1 MRPSDRLF
9 ELIQILRAA
18 AGPLTAASLAM
29 TLEVSTRT
37 VYRDIAALQ
46 RMRVPIEG
54 AAGIGYLLRPGYDL
68 PPLAFTE
75 GERDA
80 LSVALRLLGRL
91 GDTGLEQAAR
101 SAAAKLATAQ
111 PSFLHP
117 STDTVLHVSPWTRTP
132 PAGVDFAM
140 VRIAIRDERAL
151 ALAYLDSDG
160 AATAR
165 IVLPMAL
172 IYYVD
177 VIVLAGW
184 CRLRQAFRHFRADR
198 ITRCAL
204 HQDRFTGQGDRLR
217 ATWQQSRVPGIKS

>member
-18 AGPLTAASLAM
+18 AGPLTGASLAM

-101 SAAAKLATAQ
+101 SAAAKLATAH
-111 PSFLHP
+111 PDVAHP
-117 STDTVLHVSPWTRTP
+117 STDVLHVSPWTRTP
-132 PAGVDFAM
+132 PAGVDLAM
-140 VRIAIRDERAL
+140 VRIAIRDEQAL

-160 AATAR
+160 VATAR

-198 ITRCAL
+198 ITRCAV

-217 ATWQQSRVPGIKS
+217 ATWQQSRLLGQKS